1 MYQCLA
7 QQHQQAN
14 IMIIS
19 TTNMNSLHEVIK
31 ENDRLREKLERV
43 IKLKNY
49 EVIKEVPT
57 QVLLEELLIR
67 EKDKPV

>member
-1 MYQCLA
+1 MD
-7 QQHQQAN
+7 N
-14 IMIIS
+14 
-19 TTNMNSLHEVIK
+19 LHDIIK

-67 EKDKPV
+67 EKEKPV

>member
-1 MYQCLA
+1 M
-7 QQHQQAN
+7 
-14 IMIIS
+14 S
-19 TTNMNSLHEVIK
+19 DLHDIIK

-67 EKDKPV
+67 EKEKPV